1 MATFVYQYLD
11 EAGGIRSARMD
22 AETEE
27 SALARLREAGYR
39 VVGVRRSA
47 AGAFLSGF
55 GRRLTKVRLR
65 DVAIFTRQFAV
76 MIGAGVPVL
85 RCLETIQSA
94 TRSARLTEVIEGVK
108 NDVRTGQ
115 SLTDALYRH
124 RPVFSDLYVNMV
136 RAAELGGI
144 LDIVLNR
151 LAAYL
156 EKEMEIN
163 GKIKSALTYP
173 AVVFVFSIMAVCF
186 IVFYVMPQFQPV
198 FKDWETPLPWTT
210 RFLLNSSSFLL
221 RYWYIPLSVI
231 VGLFVAFRVYAST
244 QTGRYNIDALKLR
257 VPVFGTLL
265 RKISVARFA
274 RTFATLIASGMPVLR
289 VLEIVADTAGNK
301 VIQSAILK
309 ARNSVQEGQRI
320 SDPLAASGVF
330 PVLLTQMVSVGEETG
345 QLDTMLEK
353 VSDFY
358 DREVDDAVASLTAM
372 IEPIMIIGLG
382 AIVAFIALSVITPIY
397 DIASAAIKG

>member
-1 MATFVYQYLD
+1 V
-11 EAGGIRSARMD
+11 
-22 AETEE
+22 
-27 SALARLREAGYR
+27 AL
-39 VVGVRRSA
+39 
-47 AGAFLSGF
+47 
-55 GRRLTKVRLR
+55 
-65 DVAIFTRQFAV
+65 
-76 MIGAGVPVL
+76 
-85 RCLETIQSA
+85 
-94 TRSARLTEVIEGVK
+94 
-108 NDVRTGQ
+108 
-115 SLTDALYRH
+115 
-124 RPVFSDLYVNMV
+124 
-136 RAAELGGI
+136 
-144 LDIVLNR
+144 
-151 LAAYL
+151 
-156 EKEMEIN
+156 
-163 GKIKSALTYP
+163 
-173 AVVFVFSIMAVCF
+173 
-186 IVFYVMPQFQPV
+186 
-198 FKDWETPLPWTT
+198 
-210 RFLLNSSSFLL
+210 
-221 RYWYIPLSVI
+221 
-231 VGLFVAFRVYAST
+231 RVYAST